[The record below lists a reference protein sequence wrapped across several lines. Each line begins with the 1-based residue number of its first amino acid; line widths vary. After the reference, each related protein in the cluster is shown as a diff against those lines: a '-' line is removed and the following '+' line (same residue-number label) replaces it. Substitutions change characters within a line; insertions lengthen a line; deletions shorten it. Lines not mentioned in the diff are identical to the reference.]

1 MARFCTNCGREL
13 QEGESCDC
21 QNRMIREERET
32 DAGAKGAEQRSG
44 QRDNYRQGVYRQG
57 GYERGIAGKVSRPTL
72 TAKDQGSK
80 MSISREVTDREIT
93 HREAIV
99 RSRIHRESTIR
110 SYIGGK

>member
-32 DAGAKGAEQRSG
+32 DAGAKGVEQRSG

-57 GYERGIAGKVSRPTL
+57 GYERGNYRQEPYRREGFPSGHLRPKTRA
-72 TAKDQGSK
+72 AK
-80 MSISREVTDREIT
+80 
-93 HREAIV
+93 
-99 RSRIHRESTIR
+99 
-110 SYIGGK
+110 

>member
-44 QRDNYRQGVYRQG
+44 QRDNYR
-57 GYERGIAGKVSRPTL
+57 
-72 TAKDQGSK
+72 
-80 MSISREVTDREIT
+80 
-93 HREAIV
+93 
-99 RSRIHRESTIR
+99 
-110 SYIGGK
+110 